1 MIARFCLLS
10 FVSLIVLAA
19 IDGQR
24 RTRQTNEDANRF
36 CSWLKGNKLR
46 NCLSHP
52 LLGLSAREGVEE
64 VLKECRSHF
73 TDRRWNC
80 SGVTI
85 ADVFQNERMLKAG
98 NRESSYLQAVSS
110 AGVAHQI
117 TRDCSK
123 GTREEC
129 GCDNRPQGR
138 GTAPGEL
145 SWEWGGCSD
154 DFRYGI
160 QFSKDFMDPSRSSEK
175 SLSYYVRRH
184 NNDAGRRVIISK
196 MDKTC
201 KCHGVSGSCTVKV
214 CWRTMPK
221 MKAIATELR
230 RKYEHAIKVKLNRN
244 KTKLTRLSRGRRGRK
259 SNKRNSNRRPSSS
272 SLVYAEDSPD
282 FCKPDSRYGIL
293 GTHGRSCNKTSSGTA
308 GCSQMCCGRGYNTV
322 NRLDDVK
329 CNCQFIWCCHV
340 KCDWCKK
347 EWVQHTC
354 KGDWKTPS

>member
-1 MIARFCLLS
+1 M
-10 FVSLIVLAA
+10 
-19 IDGQR
+19 
-24 RTRQTNEDANRF
+24 
-36 CSWLKGNKLR
+36 CS
-46 NCLSHP
+46 
-52 LLGLSAREGVEE
+52 
-64 VLKECRSHF
+64 CRCAYILF
-73 TDRRWNC
+73 LC
-80 SGVTI
+80 I
-85 ADVFQNERMLKAG
+85 FQ
-98 NRESSYLQAVSS
+98 
-110 AGVAHQI
+110 
-117 TRDCSK
+117 
-123 GTREEC
+123 
-129 GCDNRPQGR
+129 
-138 GTAPGEL
+138 
-145 SWEWGGCSD
+145 
-154 DFRYGI
+154 
-160 QFSKDFMDPSRSSEK
+160 
-175 SLSYYVRRH
+175 
-184 NNDAGRRVIISK
+184 VIISK

-221 MKAIATELR
+221 MKAIANELR

-354 KGDWKTPS
+354 KGD